1 MALLRSLEEAPPAAS
16 RGGGGGG
23 AKMRWIAH
31 LDLHEVGLTA
41 CERRR

>member
-23 AKMRWIAH
+23 GAKMRWIAH
-31 LDLHEVGLTA
+31 LDLHEVGSH
-41 CERRR
+41 RVV